1 MNTANTHQPKVSGL
15 RHIVMWR
22 LKEHAEGH
30 SRHENMLKARD
41 ILLQFANLTPGI
53 ELFEVGI
60 QTEGLDC
67 TSDLILNSIF
77 KDDEALKTYQNHPE
91 HLAIKPFMKAVVE
104 QRSCMDFWV

>member
-1 MNTANTHQPKVSGL
+1 MNTTNTHQPKVSGL

-41 ILLQFANLTPGI
+41 LLLQFANLTSGI

-60 QTEGLDC
+60 RTEGLDC
-67 TSDLILNSIF
+67 TSDLILNSVF
-77 KDDEALKTYQNHPE
+77 KDEEALKAYQNHPE
-91 HLAIKPFMKAVVE
+91 HVAVKPFMKAVVE

>member
-1 MNTANTHQPKVSGL
+1 MNTPVNKHATVSGL

-30 SRHENMLKARD
+30 SRQENMLKARD
-41 ILLQFANLTPGI
+41 ILLQFAHLTPGI

-60 QTEGLDC
+60 QTDGLDC

-77 KDDEALKTYQNHPE
+77 KDEAALKAYQNHPD
-91 HLAIKPFMKAVVE
+91 HVAIKPFMKSVVE